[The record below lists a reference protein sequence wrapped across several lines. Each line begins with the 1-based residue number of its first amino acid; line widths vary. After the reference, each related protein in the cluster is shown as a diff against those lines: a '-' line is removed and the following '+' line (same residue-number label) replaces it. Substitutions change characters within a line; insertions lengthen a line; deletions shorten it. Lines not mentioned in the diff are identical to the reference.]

1 MQPLIC
7 VDLKN
12 MKLRISHGTENKLAW
27 APSKVIVKARNYETI
42 SLWLD
47 LQTISTPGCLLYR
60 VVGSLYDCCLTLK
73 NGIIQTTEFALF
85 FSQSFQLWAELSP
98 SLTHHIAAI
107 RSQSC
112 QEACKEICRTHRPWN
127 EVVLEDGTKSVGSC
141 KGPLLLEFTVDEADV
156 CLC

>member
-7 VDLKN
+7 VDLKK

-98 SLTHHIAAI
+98 SLITSQPLGHRAARKHVR
-107 RSQSC
+107 RS
-112 QEACKEICRTHRPWN
+112 AGHTDR
-127 EVVLEDGTKSVGSC
+127 GTKWCWRMGQS
-141 KGPLLLEFTVDEADV
+141 LLARAKD
-156 CLC
+156 LCYWSLQ